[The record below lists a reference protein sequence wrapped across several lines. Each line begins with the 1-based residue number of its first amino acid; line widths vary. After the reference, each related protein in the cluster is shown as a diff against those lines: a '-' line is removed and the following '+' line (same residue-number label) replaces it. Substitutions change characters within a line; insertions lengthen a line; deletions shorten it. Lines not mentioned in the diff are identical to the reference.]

1 MLDFPTYPNAYGE
14 LDRTP
19 YIKHHEKSS
28 GTDEWNLLGL
38 DINVY
43 DAPYDFR
50 GSYGYPSYAGNGD
63 YGMFL
68 AADRSTS
75 SFSYKSGYDTHIY
88 IGGYG
93 GFSNVQ
99 DRDDFPEL
107 LYPKELTVEVDKNWV
122 QGHLESETDTPYIV
136 PRVDSL
142 VEKYKDSENDKYIV
156 MAIKDG
162 RNVYLPEEL
171 RQKLESYGFKIYF
184 SMDDYWG
191 EFSAGISKVV
201 DVAFSDGA
209 LYAQTKYNNQ
219 LKNYNDIE
227 VDKIYYD
234 YQRSNSEPI
243 NYKNTLSDFSLLSPL
258 EDGTTDIYQ
267 SIVNRKKI

>member
-1 MLDFPTYPNAYGE
+1 MNFKWELYRYYRGSDRDYKTRPYNRQVKIANLEIRQGTLEDMLDFPTYPNAYGE

-171 RQKLESYGFKIYF
+171 RQKLESYGFKYILAWMTIGGSF
-184 SMDDYWG
+184 QQ
-191 EFSAGISKVV
+191 V
-201 DVAFSDGA
+201 
-209 LYAQTKYNNQ
+209 
-219 LKNYNDIE
+219 
-227 VDKIYYD
+227 
-234 YQRSNSEPI
+234 YQRSLMSLFLMVLYMLKQNTIINS
-243 NYKNTLSDFSLLSPL
+243 KL
-258 EDGTTDIYQ
+258 
-267 SIVNRKKI
+267 